1 MHRLDGASPQ
11 EITGA
16 GCGLLARYIESA
28 GSHRCQGIYIGAG
41 EKKLCLPAVLF
52 LEKSPKHPCPFSAHS
67 EIVIILLVYPRCFSG
82 CCFHVVVWKSCL
94 LCSFFNGEDSFS
106 YHPPAPL
113 QPSVLIFKDPGD
125 KPH

>member
-52 LEKSPKHPCPFSAHS
+52 SEKSPKHPCPFSAHS
-67 EIVIILLVYPRCFSG
+67 EISNNSPCIPQVLFRVLLP
-82 CCFHVVVWKSCL
+82 CCSLEELFVML
-94 LCSFFNGEDSFS
+94 FL
-106 YHPPAPL
+106 
-113 QPSVLIFKDPGD
+113 
-125 KPH
+125 